1 MLNKQQ
7 AKKLAPLLNNKEW
20 PLMVE
25 YLGELRELT
34 IRGLATAQSES
45 ELRQAQGKLVLL
57 ETLLQLKDNYE
68 AVIENEKL
76 SRTKKSTDTSGI
88 L

>member
-7 AKKLAPLLNNKEW
+7 AQKLAPLVNNKEW
-20 PLMVE
+20 VLLEE
-25 YLGELRELT
+25 YLKDLRELT
-34 IRGLATAQSES
+34 IQGVVMAQSES

-57 ETLLQLKDNYE
+57 ETLLQLKDNYGK
-68 AVIENEKL
+68 VIENGWL
-76 SRTKKSTDTSGI
+76 GRNTHI

>member
-1 MLNKQQ
+1 
-7 AKKLAPLLNNKEW
+7 
-20 PLMVE
+20 MVE

-57 ETLLQLKDNYE
+57 ETLLKLKSNYE
-68 AVIENEKL
+68 AVVKNN
-76 SRTKKSTDTSGI
+76 G
-88 L
+88 

>member
-20 PLMVE
+20 GLMVE
-25 YLGELRELT
+25 YLGELKELT
-34 IRGLATAQSES
+34 VRGLATAQSES

-68 AVIENEKL
+68 AVIENDRL
-76 SRTKKSTDTSGI
+76 SRTEKGTDTR
-88 L
+88 

>member
-7 AKKLAPLLNNKEW
+7 ANKLAPLLNNKEW

-68 AVIENEKL
+68 AVIENDRL
-76 SRTKKSTDTSGI
+76 SRTEKGTDTR
-88 L
+88 

>member
-68 AVIENEKL
+68 AVIQNDRL
-76 SRTKKSTDTSGI
+76 SRTEKGTDTR
-88 L
+88 